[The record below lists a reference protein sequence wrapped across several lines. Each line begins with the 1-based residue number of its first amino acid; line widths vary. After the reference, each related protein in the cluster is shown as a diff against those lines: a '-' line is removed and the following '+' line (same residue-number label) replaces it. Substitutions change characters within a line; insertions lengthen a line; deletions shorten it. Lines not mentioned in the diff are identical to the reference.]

1 MDPLRAR
8 LRALWMRLIGVL
20 RPCRAEDEFRAELE
34 SHVAMHTE
42 EGIRAGLSPE
52 EARRQALLQLGG
64 AEQTRQAHRD
74 RRTLPW
80 LENLLRDI
88 HYALRGFRRNPV
100 FTITVILT
108 LALGIGTTTAVF
120 SVVDRILFRALPY
133 AHADRLVSVGL
144 VQSLEGEEFTT
155 GGFFFDWLDHQSPF
169 SAMVSEG
176 TMLHACDLVEANP
189 QQLNC
194 IPVQAGFLPLLGISP
209 VLGRNFSPDEDRPN
223 GPSVALISYG
233 VWLDH
238 YNRDPHILNRL
249 IDLDGKP
256 TRVIGVLPKGFE
268 LPTVETPD
276 LLLPMQLN
284 RAVQNK
290 VNGGFGEP
298 MRTFARLK
306 PGVST
311 AQAMAEMEPLFLH
324 TRQIFLPPALRADF
338 HLSIRSLRDRETQGV
353 QLAAWVLLCAVLAVL
368 LIACAN
374 VAGLMM
380 ARSAAREREMAVR
393 SALGASRG
401 RLIRQSLTE
410 AFLLSLAGA
419 AAGFALAEGLL
430 RVFIAIAPASIPF
443 LGKASLDLRVALFT
457 VAISLL
463 CGAFFGF
470 APALEKPRSIAQ
482 AARAANSGRY
492 AILRRSL
499 VVGQIAFSMI
509 LLAGAGLLVRSF
521 QNIEEQNLGL
531 RTKGVVTA
539 QIPLPRFRYNAGQE
553 QMDFYLRAETALRRL
568 PGIRAVAITDSV
580 PPGGWQGGFRY
591 SGLATED
598 NPHPT
603 PGTGGMVVS
612 RRVTPDYFR
621 ALDIPV
627 VRGRGFSEEDRTSTQ
642 PLVVLSRLLAARL
655 FPGRDPVGK
664 WVRMIV
670 IDPNGP
676 RFTVVGVA
684 DNVKNSGL
692 TEQNE
697 PEIYFLRRNAVN
709 DWGGR
714 VPMMVID
721 SALPLDTVMPWV
733 RSQIAS
739 LDPTVPV
746 EMKTLNRTIGNLAS
760 RPRFETALLGFFA
773 FTGLAMAVIGL
784 YGVIAFIA
792 VQRTQEIGVRMAL
805 GASRIDVLRLILREG
820 LRLVALGGAVGLAAA
835 LLLSRV
841 LKSLLFGVGPHD
853 PAAFIAVALLLV
865 FVALVATL
873 IPARAAMKVD
883 PMTALRWE

>member
-1 MDPLRAR
+1 MKWLKQLFSRRRRYNDLSVSIQEH
-8 LRALWMRLIGVL
+8 LEEKIDDLM
-20 RPCRAEDEFRAELE
+20 EDGMSR
-34 SHVAMHTE
+34 
-42 EGIRAGLSPE
+42 E
-52 EARRQALLQLGG
+52 EATRTARREFGNV
-64 AEQTRQAHRD
+64 
-74 RRTLPW
+74 TLIEEHSREVW
-80 LENLLRDI
+80 QWQGIENLLRDVR
-88 HYALRGFRRNPV
+88 YALRGFWRNPA
-100 FTITVILT
+100 FAITVIVT
-108 LALGIGTTTAVF
+108 LALGIGATTAVF

-133 AHADRLVSVGL
+133 AHADRIVSVGL
-144 VQSLEGEEFTT
+144 VQSLEGEEFTM
-155 GGFFFDWLDHQSPF
+155 GGFFFDWLDHQRPF
-169 SAMVSEG
+169 SAIASQG

-209 VLGRNFSPDEDRPN
+209 VQGRNFSADEDRPN

-233 VWLDH
+233 VWLNH

-276 LLLPMQLN
+276 VLVPMQLN

-306 PGVST
+306 PGVSI
-311 AQAMAEMEPLFLH
+311 AQARAEMEPLFLQ
-324 TRQIFLPPALRADF
+324 TRQTFVPPALRDDV

-368 LIACAN
+368 LIASAN
-374 VAGLMM
+374 VAGLTM

-393 SALGASRG
+393 SALGASRR

-419 AAGFALAEGLL
+419 AAGLALAEGLL
-430 RVFIAIAPASIPF
+430 RVFIAMAPTSIPF

-463 CGAFFGF
+463 CGAFFGL
-470 APALEKPRSIAQ
+470 APALEKPRSIAL
-482 AARAANSGRY
+482 AARAANSGRH
-492 AILRRSL
+492 AILRRGL
-499 VVGQIAFSMI
+499 VAGQIACSMI
-509 LLAGAGLLVRSF
+509 LLSGAGLLVRSF
-521 QNIEEQNLGL
+521 QKIEEQNLGFHA
-531 RTKGVVTA
+531 KGVVTV
-539 QIPLPRFRYNAGQE
+539 QIALPWLRYNTGQK

-580 PPGGWQGGFRY
+580 PPGGWQGAYRY
-591 SGLATED
+591 SDLATED
-598 NPHPT
+598 NPHPA
-603 PGTGGMVVS
+603 PGTGGTVVS
-612 RRVTPDYFR
+612 RWVTPDYFR
-621 ALDIPV
+621 ALDIPI
-627 VRGRGFSEEDRTSTQ
+627 VRGRGFSEQDRTSTQ
-642 PLVVLSRLLAARL
+642 SLVVLSRLLAARL
-655 FPGRDPVGK
+655 FPGENPLGK
-664 WVRMIV
+664 RIQPGIFKGDW
-670 IDPNGP
+670 
-676 RFTVVGVA
+676 FTVVGVA

-697 PEIYFLRRNAVN
+697 PEIYFLRRNVVS

-721 SALPLDTVMPWV
+721 SVLPLDTVMPWV

-746 EMKTLNRTIGNLAS
+746 EMKTLNRTIGSLAS

-773 FTGLAMAVIGL
+773 FIGLVMAVIGL
-784 YGVIAFIA
+784 YGVIAFLA
-792 VQRTQEIGVRMAL
+792 TQRTQEIGIRMAL
-805 GASRIDVLRLILREG
+805 GANRLDILRLILREG
-820 LRLVALGGAVGLAAA
+820 VRLVAFGGAAGLTAAFA
-835 LLLSRV
+835 LSRL
-841 LKSLLFGVGPHD
+841 LKSLLYGVGPHD
-853 PAAFIAVALLLV
+853 PLSFVAVTLLLALVAL
-865 FVALVATL
+865 AATL
-873 IPARAAMKVD
+873 IPARTAMKVE
-883 PMTALRWE
+883 PVEALRYE

>member
-1 MDPLRAR
+1 MISEWISR
-8 LRALWMRLIGVL
+8 LRFFL
-20 RPCRAEDEFRAELE
+20 RRDLLARRRTSELDEELQFHLE
-34 SHVAMHTE
+34 QAAAVKS
-42 EGIRAGLSPE
+42 AGGMTPE
-52 EARRQALLQLGG
+52 EARRQALIEFGG
-64 AEQTRQAHRD
+64 VEQTRERCHEQEPGWWIGTLRQD
-74 RRTLPW
+74 VRYELRRFW
-80 LENLLRDI
+80 
-88 HYALRGFRRNPV
+88 RNPA
-100 FTITVILT
+100 FTITVIVT
-108 LALGIGTTTAVF
+108 LALGIGATTAVF

-133 AHADRLVSVGL
+133 AHADRIVSVGL
-144 VQSLEGEEFTT
+144 VQSLGQEEFMT
-155 GGFFFDWLDHQSPF
+155 GGFYFDWLDHQRPF
-169 SAMVSEG
+169 AAIASLG
-176 TMLHACDLVEANP
+176 DMLHACDLVEANP

-256 TRVIGVLPKGFE
+256 TRVVGVLPKGFE

-276 LLLPMQLN
+276 VLVPMQLN

-306 PGVST
+306 PGVSI
-311 AQAMAEMEPLFLH
+311 AQARAEMEPLFLQ
-324 TRQIFLPPALRADF
+324 TRQIFLPPALRDDF

-410 AFLLSLAGA
+410 AFLLTVAGA
-419 AAGFALAEGLL
+419 AAGLALAEGLL

-463 CGAFFGF
+463 CGAFFGL
-470 APALEKPRSIAQ
+470 APALEKPRSIAL
-482 AARAANSGRY
+482 AARAANSGRH
-492 AILRRSL
+492 AILRRGL
-499 VVGQIAFSMI
+499 VAGQIACSMI
-509 LLAGAGLLVRSF
+509 LLSGAGLLVRSF
-521 QNIEEQNLGL
+521 QKIEEQNLGFHA
-531 RTKGVVTA
+531 KGVVTV
-539 QIPLPRFRYNAGQE
+539 QIALPWLRYNTGQK

-603 PGTGGMVVS
+603 PGTGEMVVS
-612 RRVTPDYFR
+612 RWVTPDYFR

-670 IDPNGP
+670 IDPTNGP

-697 PEIYFLRRNAVN
+697 PEIYFLRGNVVN
-709 DWGGR
+709 DWSGR

-721 SALPLDTVMPWV
+721 SVLPPDTVMPWV

-746 EMKTLNRTIGNLAS
+746 EMKTLNRTIGSLAS

-773 FTGLAMAVIGL
+773 FIGLVMAVIGL
-784 YGVIAFIA
+784 YGVIAFLA
-792 VQRTQEIGVRMAL
+792 TQRTQEIGIRMAL
-805 GASRIDVLRLILREG
+805 GASRLDILRLILREG
-820 LRLVALGGAVGLAAA
+820 VRLVAFGGAVGLASAFA
-835 LLLSRV
+835 LSRL
-841 LKSLLFGVGPHD
+841 LKSLLYGVGPHD
-853 PAAFIAVALLLV
+853 PLSFVAVTLLLALVAL
-865 FVALVATL
+865 AATL
-873 IPARAAMKVD
+873 IPARAAMKVE
-883 PMTALRWE
+883 PVEALRYE

>member
-1 MDPLRAR
+1 MRDLLRR
-8 LRALWMRLIGVL
+8 LGFFFSRTPHSEL
-20 RPCRAEDEFRAELE
+20 DEELQFHLE
-34 SHVAMHTE
+34 QATQTN
-42 EGIRAGLSPE
+42 IAAGMTPE
-52 EARRQALLQLGG
+52 EARRRARIDFGG
-64 AEQTRQAHRD
+64 TESAREQTYAQRPGWWIE
-74 RRTLPW
+74 TV
-80 LENLLRDI
+80 LRDVR
-88 HYALRGFRRNPV
+88 YALRGFRRNPI
-100 FTITVILT
+100 FTVTVIAT
-108 LALGIGTTTAVF
+108 LALGIGATTAVF
-120 SVVDRILFRALPY
+120 SVVDPILFRSLPY

-144 VQSLEGEEFTT
+144 VQSLEQEEFMT
-155 GGFFFDWLDHQSPF
+155 GGFYFDWLHHQRPF
-169 SAMVSEG
+169 AAIASQG

-209 VLGRNFSPDEDRPN
+209 VLGRNFSPNEDRPN

-249 IDLDGKP
+249 IDLDGNP

-276 LLLPMQLN
+276 VLLPMRLD

-306 PGVST
+306 PGVSIT
-311 AQAMAEMEPLFLH
+311 QARTEMEPLFLH
-324 TRQIFLPPALRADF
+324 TRQIFLPPALRDDV

-410 AFLLSLAGA
+410 AFLLSVAGA
-419 AAGFALAEGLL
+419 AAGLVLAEGLL

-443 LGKASLDLRVALFT
+443 LGKAGLDLRVALFT

-463 CGAFFGF
+463 CGAFFGL
-470 APALEKPRSIAQ
+470 APALEKPRSIAL
-482 AARAANSGRY
+482 AARAANSGRH
-492 AILRRSL
+492 AILRRGL
-499 VVGQIAFSMI
+499 VAGQIACSMI
-509 LLAGAGLLVRSF
+509 LLSGAGLLVRSF
-521 QNIEEQNLGL
+521 QKIEEQNLGF
-531 RTKGVVTA
+531 RAKGVVTV
-539 QIPLPRFRYNAGQE
+539 QIALPWLRYNTGQK

-580 PPGGWQGGFRY
+580 PPGGWQGGYRY
-591 SGLATED
+591 SDLATED

-603 PGTGGMVVS
+603 PGTGGTVVS
-612 RRVTPDYFR
+612 RWVTPDYFR

-627 VRGRGFSEEDRTSTQ
+627 VRGRGFSEQDRTSTQ
-642 PLVVLSRLLAARL
+642 SLVVLSRLLAARL
-655 FPGRDPVGK
+655 FPGEDPLGK
-664 WVRMIV
+664 RIQPGLYKAAW
-670 IDPNGP
+670 
-676 RFTVVGVA
+676 FTVVGVA

-697 PEIYFLRRNAVN
+697 PEIYFLRRNVVN
-709 DWGGR
+709 DWSGR
-714 VPMMVID
+714 VPMMAID
-721 SALPLDTVMPWV
+721 SVLPPDTVMPWV

-746 EMKTLNRTIGNLAS
+746 EMKTLNRTIGSLAS
-760 RPRFETALLGFFA
+760 RPRFEAALLGFFA
-773 FTGLAMAVIGL
+773 ATGLLIAVLGL
-784 YGVIAFIA
+784 YGIVSFIA
-792 VQRTQEIGVRMAL
+792 IQRTQEIGVRMAL
-805 GASRIDVLRLILREG
+805 GASRFNILRLILWQG
-820 LRLVALGGAVGLAAA
+820 GRLIAVGGLVGLGTALALA
-835 LLLSRV
+835 RV
-841 LKSLLFGVGPHD
+841 LKGMLFSIGPYD
-853 PAAFIAVALLLV
+853 PLSFISVALLLAV
-865 FVALVATL
+865 VAVAATL
-873 IPARAAMKVD
+873 IPARSAMNVD
-883 PMTALRWE
+883 PMVALRHE